1 MEPEGERPGGGLRK
15 AGLGEAWWRPE
26 GERPGGILVEGEGER
41 PGGGWLCFEG
51 RDLEVRQPRGL
62 LTQQAGLYIH
72 HNLLMINPSRLG
84 VFVLGL

>member
-1 MEPEGERPGGGLRK
+1 M
-15 AGLGEAWWRPE
+15 
-26 GERPGGILVEGEGER
+26 EGEGER

>member
-15 AGLGEAWWRPE
+15 AGLGEAWWRP
-26 GERPGGILVEGEGER
+26 EGER